1 MSEPRDPV
9 LELLAA
15 LPCHDVDAWR
25 SERLRRRAGEELEQR
40 AARARKRWTRA
51 LGQTWRQVFEPAL
64 AAAVCASAF
73 VWAISNILSVH
84 GL

>member
-9 LELLAA
+9 LDLLAA

-25 SERLRRRAGEELEQR
+25 SERLRRQAGEELEQR
-40 AARARKRWTRA
+40 AALAKKRFHRA

-73 VWAISNILSVH
+73 VWAVSNVLLVH